1 MTEVSGTTERFE
13 RAETTGAVETDSR
26 IILHIDMDSFFASVE
41 MRENFELR
49 GKPVII
55 GADPRNGSGR
65 GVVSTCSYE
74 ARKYGVHSAMPVS
87 KAYMLCPQG
96 IFLPVNMPLY
106 REVSHNVMEILREYS
121 DKFEQV
127 SIDEA
132 YLDVS
137 HLGSFDAAEIVAEE
151 IQRRIKSHERLT
163 CSVGIGKSK
172 VVAKIASDFKKPA
185 GITVVPAEKSEEFLR
200 PLPIGKVP
208 GIGKKGQKV
217 LTDAGIKTVGD
228 LLDCDI
234 QRLISILGRHAPEM
248 KEFAAGNDSR
258 EVEERD
264 GQKSVG
270 RERTYQEDT
279 KDMSKILETVG
290 FICGEVHKVVSSNEL
305 YFRTVTVKIRY
316 SGFITKTRSFTLP
329 QSTNDTDVM
338 YDTAVALINAN
349 IDRERAVRLIGVYVS
364 NFDCRRGHQTKIPDW
379 LDYFESMFPDSF
391 DSDAAIA
398 HSGSQSY
405 QAGIVAEFGAGY
417 MTGASEES
425 SREGSGADA
434 GNGDTGDGADFA
446 DDSDRYHEKSE
457 KKRSYNTRL
466 QNWF

>member
-1 MTEVSGTTERFE
+1 
-13 RAETTGAVETDSR
+13 
-26 IILHIDMDSFFASVE
+26 MDSFFASIE
-41 MRENFELR
+41 IRENFELR

-96 IFLPVNMPLY
+96 VFLPVNMQLY
-106 REVSHNVMEILREYS
+106 REVSHNVMAILREYS
-121 DKFEQV
+121 AKFEQV

-137 HLGSFDAAEIVAEE
+137 YLGSFKAAETIANE

-172 VVAKIASDFKKPA
+172 VVAKIASDYKKPA

-208 GIGKKGQKV
+208 GIGKKSQKI
-217 LTDAGIKTVGD
+217 LSDAGIVTVDD
-228 LLDCDI
+228 LLNFDV
-234 QRLISILGRHAPEM
+234 QQLISILGKHAADL
-248 KEFAAGNDSR
+248 KEFAAGNDLR
-258 EVEERD
+258 EVEERE

-279 KDMSKILETVG
+279 KDMEKILETVG
-290 FICGEVHKVVSSNEL
+290 HICSEVHGVIKSNEL
-305 YFRTVTVKIRY
+305 SFRTVTIKIRY
-316 SGFITKTRSFTLP
+316 TGFITKTRSVTLP
-329 QSTNDTDVM
+329 RSTSDINVM
-338 YDTAVALINAN
+338 YESAVALINAN
-349 IDRERAVRLIGVYVS
+349 LERDKAVRLIGVYVS
-364 NFDCRRGHQTKIPDW
+364 NFDCRKGRQTKIPDW
-379 LDYFESMFPDSF
+379 LEYYDMILEENGANNAESQRTSY
-391 DSDAAIA
+391 
-398 HSGSQSY
+398 HS
-405 QAGIVAEFGAGY
+405 GIVADCGSDYTDGVSEGEDGCLN
-417 MTGASEES
+417 ASENDS
-425 SREGSGADA
+425 NGSDISPTQNT
-434 GNGDTGDGADFA
+434 GN
-446 DDSDRYHEKSE
+446 KN
-457 KKRSYNTRL
+457 KRNKRTYKTRL